1 MKDSQTAEL
10 LLFGGRLFF
19 KGGAGEAERICNT
32 IVFAYQILNFVNIS
46 EEKK

>member
-1 MKDSQTAEL
+1 VKDSQTAEF

-19 KGGAGEAERICNT
+19 KGGAGEAKRICNA
-32 IVFAYQILNFVNIS
+32 IVFAYRILNFVNIS